1 MASKGAETVTVVAWS
16 KVRLVVFDLDGT
28 LYDQRP
34 LRRAMALELA
44 KHSLRRRSLRTVE
57 TLRAFRRV
65 RELLGRVQGDD
76 FTNEQFR
83 LTARLCGCSEGEV
96 RALAEEWIERRPLA
110 HLPRYKARGIDSL
123 FSALRATGRRIA
135 VWSDYP
141 VIDKLAALG
150 LKADH
155 VIWSGDQGVGRLKP
169 DPTGLL
175 ALLEEAG
182 ITAEET
188 LVIGDRMDRDAA
200 GAAAIGVP
208 ALIRSAHGGGKAIFR
223 RFDDPPFAPIL
234 AEARH
239 A

>member
-1 MASKGAETVTVVAWS
+1 MTEVAWS

-28 LYDQRP
+28 LYDQPP
-34 LRRAMALELA
+34 LRRAMALELV
-44 KHSLRRRSLRTVE
+44 KHSLLRRSLRTID
-57 TLRAFRRV
+57 TLRAYRQI
-65 RELLGRVQGDD
+65 RELLGQVQGDD
-76 FTNEQFR
+76 FNNEQFR
-83 LTARLCGCSEGEV
+83 LTARRCGCSEGEV
-96 RALAEEWIERRPLA
+96 RALVEEWIERRPLA

-141 VIDKLAALG
+141 VNAKLAALG
-150 LKADH
+150 LKADY
-155 VIWSGDQGVGRLKP
+155 VIWSGDHGVGRLKP

-182 ITAEET
+182 VTAEET
-188 LVIGDRMDRDAA
+188 LVIGDRADRDAA

-208 ALIRSAHGGGKAIFR
+208 ALIRSSHSSGDTMFR
-223 RFDDPPFAPIL
+223 RFDDPPFAPIF

-239 A
+239 V

>member
-1 MASKGAETVTVVAWS
+1 MTEVAWS

-28 LYDQRP
+28 LYDQPP
-34 LRRAMALELA
+34 LRRAMALELV
-44 KHSLRRRSLRTVE
+44 KHSLLRRSLRTID
-57 TLRAFRRV
+57 TLRAYRQI
-65 RELLGRVQGDD
+65 RELLGQVQGDD
-76 FTNEQFR
+76 FNNEQFR
-83 LTARLCGCSEGEV
+83 LTARRCGCSEGEV
-96 RALAEEWIERRPLA
+96 RALVEEWIERRPLA

-141 VIDKLAALG
+141 VNAKLAALG

-155 VIWSGDQGVGRLKP
+155 VIWSGDHGVGRLKP

-182 ITAEET
+182 LTAEQT
-188 LVIGDRMDRDAA
+188 LVIGDRADRDAA

-208 ALIRSAHGGGKAIFR
+208 ALIRSSHSSGDTMFR
-223 RFDDPPFAPIL
+223 RFDDPPFAPIF

-239 A
+239 V